1 MNQSRSITVKSKLVK
16 SKHLTFRG
24 CLANTPATRF
34 EISPAVSHGC
44 AGSDRDVNLNC
55 RMFRPLRPL
64 HVQGTR
70 PLMMNVGVR
79 ERVHVAA
86 QDASRAK
93 GTVTTRTHRI
103 LWHFV
108 TTALDVNRD
117 IGVVEELLYRPPA
130 NRLWP
135 SSKRSAERIPPWIR

>member
-1 MNQSRSITVKSKLVK
+1 MVGAVRGVVALPIGNRRYSRLEI
-16 SKHLTFRG
+16 
-24 CLANTPATRF
+24 CAT
-34 EISPAVSHGC
+34 
-44 AGSDRDVNLNC
+44 LN
-55 RMFRPLRPL
+55 
-64 HVQGTR
+64 GYG
-70 PLMMNVGVR
+70 NASADDDVGVR
-79 ERVHVAA
+79 ERVQVAA